1 MIMIIT
7 KKKYNAMVAELEEL
21 KLIQER
27 HSDSGV
33 YAWLAFDKE
42 KEKVKK
48 YQKLY
53 TDELQKRL
61 ELAEIVKR
69 LENDHK

>member
-1 MIMIIT
+1 MIIT
-7 KKKYNAMVAELEEL
+7 KKKYNAMVAKLEEL
-21 KLIQER
+21 KLIQES
-27 HSDSGV
+27 HSDGSV
-33 YAWLAFDKE
+33 YVWLAFDKE

-48 YQKLY
+48 YKKLY